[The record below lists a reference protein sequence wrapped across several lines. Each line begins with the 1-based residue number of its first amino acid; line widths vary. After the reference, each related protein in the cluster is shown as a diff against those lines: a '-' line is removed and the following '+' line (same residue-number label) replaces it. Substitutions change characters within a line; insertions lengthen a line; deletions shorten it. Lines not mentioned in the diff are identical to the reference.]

1 MYVDFARMQPLVSD
15 DVYHFTPPK
24 ESHFWPWALGLW
36 IGGHLRRK
44 WGIAEVEYHNLELLE
59 ASVAEG
65 TGVLLAPNHCRP
77 CDPLVLAMLSKRMN
91 RPFNIMAS
99 GHLFR
104 SRFLAWLLPRVGAF
118 SVNREGMDRESLK
131 TAIGILSSARRPL
144 VVFPEG
150 VISRTNDRVVHL
162 QEGISFLAR
171 SAAKARTST
180 GGKVVIHPLA
190 LRYQFLGDWQESVRP
205 VVDALELRFGWK
217 LSTKAMSERVARLG
231 HGLLGLKEV
240 EFFGVVQEGDIA
252 ERLQRFMERV
262 LKPIEDEYLAGRGDE
277 SVVMRVKNIRKA
289 LLPGLVSGELTDAER
304 EKRWKMLFDLEVA
317 QQAFHFPPDYIAQD
331 PSPERMIETVERYQ
345 EALGIKSPVIHRPMK
360 VIITV
365 GEAMIVDARRDK
377 GVEDTLM
384 GDLRGQLKK
393 LLGITAN

>member
-1 MYVDFARMQPLVSD
+1 MCVVFTPMQPLVSD
-15 DVYHFTPPK
+15 DVYQFTPPK
-24 ESHFWPWALGLW
+24 ESRFWPWVLGLW

-44 WGIAEVEYHNLELLE
+44 WGIEQVEYHDLDLLE
-59 ASVAEG
+59 KSLAEG
-65 TGVLLAPNHCRP
+65 SGVLLAPNHCRP
-77 CDPLVLAMLSKRMN
+77 CDPLVLAMLSKQMK

-131 TAIGILSSARRPL
+131 TAIGILSTAKRPL

-171 SAAKARTST
+171 SAAKARTDS

-205 VVDALELRFGWK
+205 VVDALESRFGWK
-217 LSTKAMSERVARLG
+217 RSTAPMIDRVARLG

-240 EFFGVVQEGDIA
+240 EFFGVVQEGNIG
-252 ERLQRFMERV
+252 ERLHRFMERV
-262 LKPIEDEYLAGRGDE
+262 LTPIENEYLAGRADE

-289 LLPGLVSGELTDAER
+289 LLPGLVAGDLSDDER
-304 EKRWKMLFDLEVA
+304 EKRWKILFDLEVA

-360 VIITV
+360 VIVTV
-365 GEAMIVDARRDK
+365 GEAMTVEARRDK

-384 GDLRGQLKK
+384 AELRGRIKN
-393 LLGITAN
+393 LLGISAT